1 MILGIGTD
9 IVAVKRMHDMHARH
23 GGRLARRLLAPEE
36 WDEYARAA
44 SKERF
49 LSKRF
54 AAKEALGKA
63 MGTGI
68 RAPLTLTAVGV
79 VHDAL
84 GRPDF
89 ACSPE
94 LAAWL
99 KARGAGAIHLSLSDE
114 QDTVVAFVIVER
126 P

>member
-1 MILGIGTD
+1 MIFGIGTD
-9 IVAVKRMHDMHARH
+9 ILAVRRMADMHARH
-23 GGRLARRLLAPEE
+23 GDRLARRLLASEE
-36 WDEYARAA
+36 LGDYERAP
-44 SKERF
+44 SKARF
-49 LSKRF
+49 LAKRF

-89 ACSPE
+89 SCSPE

-99 KARGAGAIHLSLSDE
+99 KARGAGAVHLSLSDE
-114 QDTVVAFVIVER
+114 RDTVVAFVIVER

>member
-1 MILGIGTD
+1 MIFGIGTD
-9 IVAVKRMHDMHARH
+9 IVAVKRMDDMHARH

-36 WDEYARAA
+36 WGDYARATGKGRLLA
-44 SKERF
+44 
-49 LSKRF
+49 KRF

-63 MGTGI
+63 LGTGI
-68 RAPLTLTAVGV
+68 RSPVTLTAIGV
-79 VHDAL
+79 IHDEL

-89 ACSPE
+89 SFTPE
-94 LAAWL
+94 LADWL
-99 KARGAGAIHLSLSDE
+99 KAHGAGSVHLSLSDE